1 MPRLKITTA
10 EDKEIVVS
18 NGAMLRAEIDKF
30 EEEIQALI
38 PAIEGAD
45 DDDDAARAI
54 ARYRILS
61 HNLTAILNELPRWNK
76 TAEEEHRTARRSLA
90 AELRARKSAG

>member
-1 MPRLKITTA
+1 MPKLKITTA

-18 NGAMLRAEIDKF
+18 NGAVLRAEIDRF

-38 PAIEGAD
+38 PAIEGTD
-45 DDDDAARAI
+45 DDAAARAI

-61 HNLTAILNELPRWNK
+61 HNLTAILNELPWWNE
-76 TAEEEHRTARRSLA
+76 TAEEEHRAARRRLA
-90 AELRARKSAG
+90 TELRARKSGG